1 MSLLK
6 LERLRNAQEMA
17 MELFTT
23 GMPEWLV
30 WVAAGLAGAFAL
42 TAVAGILEAAFDL
55 DAG

>member
-1 MSLLK
+1 
-6 LERLRNAQEMA
+6 MA
-17 MELFTT
+17 MELFTA
-23 GMPEWLV
+23 MPDWLV